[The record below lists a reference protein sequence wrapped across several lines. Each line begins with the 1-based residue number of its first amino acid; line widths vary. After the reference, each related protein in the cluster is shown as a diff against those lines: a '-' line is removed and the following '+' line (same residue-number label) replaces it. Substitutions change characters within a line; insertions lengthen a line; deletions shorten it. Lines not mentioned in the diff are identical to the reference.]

1 MNLRVLF
8 LTMRFLRRGVDFTII
23 LFPIIIKILNQ
34 TFIALLITEPILIAV
49 HYWRFGICIES
60 EMKKYLSYVLGI
72 AIVVYYYY
80 IVRMA
85 TITNKHSDIFDK
97 ENTKVG
103 GPQLTKKDKLLEEVQ
118 PKKTILGETNQHII
132 VVPEPSSP
140 EDARLLNRKRE
151 MQQKSV
157 GGFSLKLNLC

>member
-1 MNLRVLF
+1 
-8 LTMRFLRRGVDFTII
+8 
-23 LFPIIIKILNQ
+23 
-34 TFIALLITEPILIAV
+34 
-49 HYWRFGICIES
+49 
-60 EMKKYLSYVLGI
+60 
-72 AIVVYYYY
+72 
-80 IVRMA
+80 MA
-85 TITNKHSDIFDK
+85 TISNKHSDIFDK

-103 GPQLTKKDKLLEEVQ
+103 GAQLTKKDKLLEEVQ

-157 GGFSLKLNLC
+157 GGFSLKLNLCWGGLIVC

>member
-1 MNLRVLF
+1 
-8 LTMRFLRRGVDFTII
+8 
-23 LFPIIIKILNQ
+23 
-34 TFIALLITEPILIAV
+34 
-49 HYWRFGICIES
+49 
-60 EMKKYLSYVLGI
+60 MKKYLSYVLGI

-85 TITNKHSDIFDK
+85 TISNKHSDIFDK

-157 GGFSLKLNLC
+157 GGFSLKLNLCWGGLIVC